1 MVKPRHRT
9 RDNRK
14 FYTTL
19 GAIAVI
25 GAAMVGY
32 AATRPGT
39 AAVTAVDPTIPVGAA
54 EGYVMGSATAPVE
67 IIEFADFECPACG
80 QFAIVT
86 EPQVRELLVQTGKA
100 RIRFFDFPLDIH
112 RNTMAA
118 HLAAACA
125 NDQGKFWEMHDQ
137 LFQGQDRWNTQAT
150 SNPKK
155 VFVGYV
161 RALGLNEGVW
171 ETCYD
176 ENRHAGRIAASVA
189 EGNRRQ
195 IRSTPTFIIGNS
207 MVPGALGYDKLK
219 AIVDSASAAAAV
231 TAPAPTPPAP
241 AAAKRP

>member
-1 MVKPRHRT
+1 M
-9 RDNRK
+9 
-14 FYTTL
+14 TL

-32 AATRPGT
+32 AATRPSG
-39 AAVTAVDPTIPVGAA
+39 ADRVTTIDPTVPAGAP
-54 EGYVMGSATAPVE
+54 EGYVMGSPDAPVE

-86 EPQVRELLVQTGKA
+86 EPQVRELLVKTGKA

-112 RNTMAA
+112 RNTKPA

-137 LFQGQDRWNTQAT
+137 LFHGQDKWNTQAT

-161 RALGLNEGVW
+161 RALGLDENAW
-171 ETCYD
+171 ETCFD
-176 ENRHAGRIAASVA
+176 ERRHMSRIDANFA
-189 EGNRRQ
+189 EGTRR
-195 IRSTPTFIIGNS
+195 RVGSTPTFIIGNR

-219 AIVDSASAAAAV
+219 AMVDSATPTAAPK
-231 TAPAPTPPAP
+231 APAATPTDS
-241 AAAKRP
+241 AAKRP